1 MKILKIEFE
10 NINSLRGKHEID
22 FTKAPFTSS
31 SLFAITGPTGS
42 GKSSIL
48 DVISL
53 ALFNQVP
60 RLGKISKN
68 EILSKGAILTRNQ
81 DQASAS
87 VTYECKN
94 GIFSS
99 KWSIYTNRNHKL
111 KDYEMEISEPVTGK
125 ILDIRKSD
133 VPAKNEELIG
143 LNYNQFIKAVLLAQ
157 GEFAQFLKAKKDERG
172 ELLEK
177 ITGTGIYRQMGMLAF
192 QKHKTVNQEILLQIQ
207 ERELIKKE
215 LLEEDKRKEYSED
228 LILKETA
235 CKPLETAIELI
246 GKSIELKDVI
256 AGRQKEIFRL
266 NSENIKAEESLKTF
280 EQEYGFPLNQHEKVQ
295 PFSDELRIWK
305 QFKNGI
311 SELQEDLAKNELK
324 VSENN
329 VALNAQ
335 HHKINNFIG
344 KETSEE
350 NLETELKSFTDWV
363 SKIQLERKEKLSD
376 YTSLKNQFLAETRE
390 ISFRLNEKNLEE
402 SIENLRQ
409 LKLSSEANILGY
421 KDLLKDVELDASEK
435 EKDRLKKVLEIAID
449 AVLKADKLEQIS
461 ADLFKI
467 NSEAEK
473 IAPQLKELPG
483 EIERSG
489 LNSKIFGER
498 LEKLKLK
505 RDNQLLL
512 AKLEEH
518 RSGLIDGEP
527 CPLCGA
533 VHHPYAED
541 VPKKDN
547 SIDAEIGKTGKELNE
562 WNKKLA
568 TDDSSLKHFRER
580 SGEILLQKNQ
590 LEADLKFRKIEFS
603 DKFSHLQQSQKK
615 SDWETLSDNYRTQIT
630 NLESYEKE
638 NRRLNSISEGLP
650 LLQKMSGIINV
661 GLALKEKLDSLY
673 SGTDILKDSQELQ
686 TRWTQL
692 KQDQKAV
699 FGQKNEL
706 ILKINAKNDAF
717 KTQELSLI
725 NPLKEQ
731 GFESIEAAEKAL
743 MPDVEYNALRSK
755 RENIRKEIDQFL
767 TSIKLL
773 KTQLEEFQKSDV
785 ESSAEELIGE
795 LKEKNEVLKEFRE
808 ACEALRRLLNNNK
821 DYLAKQHKIQSEIA
835 EKEKHIR
842 RWRLL
847 NELIGDAQGRKFNE
861 FAQDLSLSQLL
872 LLANKR
878 MKDLSDRYKIDKPGL
893 DEDDGLVAI
902 DEHMGGQRRSVKT
915 LSGGETFIL
924 SLSMALALS
933 DLASKNV
940 EINSLFI
947 DEGFGSLDSETL
959 DQTLDSLE
967 KLQAESSKTIG
978 IISHVDSLKERIST
992 QIKLTRNG
1000 QGYSSLE
1007 VC

>member
-111 KDYEMEISEPVTGK
+111 KDYEMELSEPATGK

-133 VPAKNEELIG
+133 VPAKNEALIG

-177 ITGTGIYRQMGMLAF
+177 ITGTGIYRQMGVLAF
-192 QKHKTVNQEILLQIQ
+192 QKHKTVNQEILVQIQ
-207 ERELIKKE
+207 ELELIKKE
-215 LLEEDKRKEYSED
+215 LLEEDKRKEFAED
-228 LILKETA
+228 LTLKETA
-235 CKPLETAIELI
+235 CKPLETTIELV
-246 GKSIELKDVI
+246 GKSIELKGVI
-256 AGRQKEIFRL
+256 DGRQKEIFRL

-295 PFSDELRIWK
+295 PFSDELRNWK
-305 QFKNGI
+305 LLKNNI
-311 SELQEDLAKNELK
+311 SELQEDLVKNELK
-324 VSENN
+324 ESENDS
-329 VALNAQ
+329 ALKAQ
-335 HHKINNFIG
+335 HQKINNFIG
-344 KETSEE
+344 GETSEE
-350 NLETELKSFTDWV
+350 NIETELKSFTGRV
-363 SKIQLERKEKLSD
+363 SKIQQDRKEKLSE
-376 YTSLKNQFLAETRE
+376 YSGLKNQFQAETRE

-402 SIENLRQ
+402 SIANLNL
-409 LKLSSEANILGY
+409 LKKSSEVNILRFQE
-421 KDLLKDVELDASEK
+421 LLKEVELSNFEK
-435 EKDRLKKVLEIAID
+435 EKERLKKGLENAGD

-461 ADLFKI
+461 TDLIKI
-467 NSEAEK
+467 NSEEEK

-483 EIERSG
+483 EIERSE
-489 LNSKIFGER
+489 LNAKILGER

-518 RSGLIDGEP
+518 RSELIDGEP

-541 VPKKDN
+541 APENDN
-547 SIDAEIGKTGKELNE
+547 STDAEIKKTDQELTE

-568 TDDSSLKHFRER
+568 TNLSNLKHFQER
-580 SGEILLQKNQ
+580 SNEITLQKNL
-590 LEADLKFRKIEFS
+590 LEADLKIRRTEFS

-615 SDWETLSDNYRTQIT
+615 SDWETFCDNYRTQIT

-638 NRRLNSISEGLP
+638 NRKLNSISEGLP

-699 FGQKNEL
+699 FGQKNVV
-706 ILKINAKNDAF
+706 ISKIKVKHDAF
-717 KTQELSLI
+717 NIQELSLAT
-725 NPLKEQ
+725 PLNEQ

-743 MPDVEYNALRSK
+743 MPDTEYNMLRSK
-755 RENIRKEIDQFL
+755 RENIAKGIDQFL

-785 ESSAEELIGE
+785 ERSAEELIGE
-795 LKEKNEVLKEFRE
+795 LKEKKEALKKFLED
-808 ACEALRRLLNNNK
+808 CEALRRILNNDK
-821 DYLAKQHKIQSEIA
+821 DYHVKQQKIQVEIA

-878 MKDLSDRYKIDKPGL
+878 MKDLSDRYKIDKPGP

-978 IISHVDSLKERIST
+978 IISHVDSLKERIAT
-992 QIKLTRNG
+992 QIKLQRNG

>member
-22 FTKAPFTSS
+22 FTKSPFTSS

-81 DQASAS
+81 DQATAS

-111 KDYEMEISEPVTGK
+111 KDYEMELSELATGK

-133 VPAKNEELIG
+133 VPAKNEALIG

-177 ITGTGIYRQMGMLAF
+177 ITGTGIYRQMGILAF
-192 QKHKTVNQEILLQIQ
+192 QKHKTVNQEILVQIQ
-207 ERELIKKE
+207 EQELIKKE
-215 LLEEDKRKEYSED
+215 LLEEDKRKEFSED
-228 LILKETA
+228 LALKETA
-235 CKPLETAIELI
+235 CKPLETAIESV
-246 GKSIELKDVI
+246 GKSIDLKSVI
-256 AGRQKEIFRL
+256 ANRQKEILRL
-266 NSENIKAEESLKTF
+266 NSENDKAEESLKTF
-280 EQEYGFPLNQHEKVQ
+280 ELEYGLSLNHHEKVQ
-295 PFSDELRIWK
+295 PFSDELRNWK
-305 QFKNGI
+305 QLKNTI
-311 SELQEDLAKNELK
+311 SELQEDLVKNRQKE
-324 VSENN
+324 SENDF
-329 VALNAQ
+329 ALKAQ
-335 HHKINNFIG
+335 HQKINNFING
-344 KETSEE
+344 ETSEE
-350 NLETELKSFTDWV
+350 NLETEIRAFTGQV
-363 SKIQLERKEKLSD
+363 SKIQQERREKLAD
-376 YTSLKNQFLAETRE
+376 YTSFKNQFQTEIKE
-390 ISFRLNEKNLEE
+390 ISFQLNEKNLEE
-402 SIENLRQ
+402 SITNLNL
-409 LKLSSEANILGY
+409 LKNSSEVNILRFQE
-421 KDLLKDVELDASEK
+421 LLKDVDLNNSEK
-435 EKDRLKKVLEIAID
+435 EKVRLKKGLENAGD

-461 ADLFKI
+461 ADLIKI
-467 NSEAEK
+467 NSEEEK
-473 IAPQLKELPG
+473 IAPQLRELPG
-483 EIERSG
+483 EIERSE
-489 LNSKIFGER
+489 LNAKILGER

-518 RSGLIDGEP
+518 RSELTDGEP

-533 VHHPYAED
+533 VHHPYAGNE
-541 VPKKDN
+541 PEKDN
-547 SIDAEIGKTGKELNE
+547 STDAEIKKTDKDLTE

-568 TDDSSLKHFRER
+568 TNLSSLKHFRER
-580 SGEILLQKNQ
+580 SNEITLQKNQ
-590 LEADLKFRKIEFS
+590 LEADQKIRRAEFLGR
-603 DKFSHLQQSQKK
+603 FSHLQQSQKK
-615 SDWETLSDNYRTQIT
+615 SDWETFSNNYRTQIT
-630 NLESYEKE
+630 NLELYEKE

-706 ILKINAKNDAF
+706 ISKIKAKNDAF
-717 KTQELSLI
+717 NIQELSLA

-731 GFESIEAAEKAL
+731 GFESIETAEKAL
-743 MPDVEYNALRSK
+743 IPDAKYNMLRTK
-755 RENIRKEIDQFL
+755 RENIVKEIDQFL

-773 KTQLEEFQKSDV
+773 KTQLEEIQKSDV
-785 ESSAEELIGE
+785 EKSAEELIGE
-795 LKEKNEVLKEFRE
+795 LKEKNELLKTFRE
-808 ACEALRRLLNNNK
+808 DCEALRRILNNDK
-821 DYLAKQHKIQSEIA
+821 DYHVKQQKIQTEIA

-878 MKDLSDRYKIDKPGL
+878 MKDLSDRYKIDKPGP

-978 IISHVDSLKERIST
+978 IISHVDSLKERIAT
-992 QIKLTRNG
+992 QIKLKRNG

>member
-111 KDYEMEISEPVTGK
+111 KDYEMELSEPATGK

-133 VPAKNEELIG
+133 VPAKNEALIG

-177 ITGTGIYRQMGMLAF
+177 ITGTGIYRQMGILAF
-192 QKHKTVNQEILLQIQ
+192 QKHKVVNQEILLQIQ
-207 ERELIKKE
+207 ERDLIKKE
-215 LLEEDKRKEYSED
+215 LLKEDKRKEFSED
-228 LILKETA
+228 LTLKETA
-235 CKPLETAIELI
+235 CKPLEAGIELI
-246 GKSIELKDVI
+246 GKSIELKGVI

-266 NSENIKAEESLKTF
+266 NSENIKAEAGLKTF
-280 EQEYGFPLNQHEKVQ
+280 ELEYGFPLNQHEKVQ
-295 PFSDELRIWK
+295 PFSDDLRNWK
-305 QFKNGI
+305 QLKNII
-311 SELQEDLAKNELK
+311 SELQEDLVKNELK
-324 VSENN
+324 ESENGF
-329 VALNAQ
+329 ALKAQ
-335 HHKINNFIG
+335 HQKINNFIG
-344 KETSEE
+344 GETSEE
-350 NLETELKSFTDWV
+350 NLEIEVRSFTGRV
-363 SKIQLERKEKLSD
+363 SKIQQERKEKLAD
-376 YTSLKNQFLAETRE
+376 YTSFKNQFQTQIKE
-390 ISFRLNEKNLEE
+390 IPFRLNEKNLAE
-402 SIENLRQ
+402 SIANLNL
-409 LKLSSEANILGY
+409 LKNSSEVNILGFQE
-421 KDLLKDVELDASEK
+421 LLKDVELNNSEK
-435 EKDRLKKVLEIAID
+435 EKERLKKGLENAGD

-461 ADLFKI
+461 ADLFQI
-467 NSEAEK
+467 NSEEEK
-473 IAPQLKELPG
+473 ITPQLKELPG
-483 EIERSG
+483 EIERSE
-489 LNSKIFGER
+489 LNAKILGER

-518 RSGLIDGEP
+518 RSELIDGEP

-541 VPKKDN
+541 VPEKDN
-547 SIDAEIGKTGKELNE
+547 SIDVEIGKTGKELTE
-562 WNKKLA
+562 WTTKLA
-568 TDDSSLKHFRER
+568 TDLSSLKHFRER
-580 SGEILLQKNQ
+580 SNEVTLQKNQ
-590 LEADLKFRKIEFS
+590 LEADLKFRKTEFS

-615 SDWETLSDNYRTQIT
+615 SDWETFCDNYRTQIA

-638 NRRLNSISEGLP
+638 NRRLNSILEGLP
-650 LLQKMSGIINV
+650 LLHKMSGIINV

-673 SGTDILKDSQELQ
+673 SGTDILKDSQELH

-699 FGQKNEL
+699 FGQKTEL
-706 ILKINAKNDAF
+706 ISKINAKNDAF

-743 MPDVEYNALRSK
+743 MPDAEYNMLRSK
-755 RENIRKEIDQFL
+755 RENIRKEIAQFV

-785 ESSAEELIGE
+785 ERSAEELIGE
-795 LKEKNEVLKEFRE
+795 LNEKNEDLKKFRE
-808 ACEALRRLLNNNK
+808 DCEALRRILNNDK
-821 DYLAKQHKIQSEIA
+821 DYHVKQQKIQAEIA
-835 EKEKHIR
+835 KKEKHIR

-847 NELIGDAQGRKFNE
+847 NELIGDSKGKNFND

-978 IISHVDSLKERIST
+978 IISHVDSLKERIAT
-992 QIKLTRNG
+992 QIKLQRNG

>member
-111 KDYEMEISEPVTGK
+111 KDYEMELSELATGK

-133 VPAKNEELIG
+133 VPSKNEELIG

-177 ITGTGIYRQMGMLAF
+177 ITGTGIYRQMGILAF
-192 QKHKTVNQEILLQIQ
+192 QKHKVVNQEILLQIQ

-215 LLEEDKRKEYSED
+215 LLEEDKRKEFS
-228 LILKETA
+228 KELTEKESA
-235 CKPLETAIELI
+235 CKPLEMAIEAV
-246 GKSIELKDVI
+246 GKSIELKGVI
-256 AGRQKEIFRL
+256 AGQQKEILRL
-266 NSENIKAEESLKTF
+266 HSENNKAEAGLKTF
-280 EQEYGFPLNQHEKVQ
+280 ELEYGFALNQHEKIQ
-295 PFSDELRIWK
+295 PFSDELRTWK
-305 QFKNGI
+305 QLKNNI
-311 SELQEDLAKNELK
+311 SELQEDLVKKELK
-324 VSENN
+324 ESENN
-329 VALNAQ
+329 LALKTQ

-350 NLETELKSFTDWV
+350 NIETELKSFTARV
-363 SKIQLERKEKLSD
+363 SKIQQERKEKLSD
-376 YTSLKNQFLAETRE
+376 YSGLKNQFHAETRE
-390 ISFRLNEKNLEE
+390 ISFQLNEKNLQE
-402 SIENLRQ
+402 SIENLNQ
-409 LKLSSEANILGY
+409 LKNSSGVNLLRF
-421 KDLLKDVELDASEK
+421 KDLLKNVELNASEK
-435 EKDRLKKVLEIAID
+435 EKDRLKKGLENAGD

-461 ADLFKI
+461 VEISKI
-467 NSEAEK
+467 NSEEDK

-483 EIERSG
+483 KIEISE
-489 LNSKIFGER
+489 LNSKILGER
-498 LEKLKLK
+498 LEKQKLK

-518 RSGLIDGEP
+518 RNDLIDGEP

-541 VPKKDN
+541 LPEKDD
-547 SIDAEIGKTGKELNE
+547 STDSEIRKTDKELAE
-562 WNKKLA
+562 WNQKLA
-568 TDDSSLKHFRER
+568 TDINSLKHLQQRFN
-580 SGEILLQKNQ
+580 EIITQKNL
-590 LEADLKFRKIEFS
+590 LENDLNLRKTEFS

-615 SDWETLSDNYRTQIT
+615 SDWESLNDNYRIQIA

-650 LLQKMSGIINV
+650 LLQKMGGIINI
-661 GLALKEKLDSLY
+661 GLALKNELDSLY

-686 TRWTQL
+686 TRWTQI

-706 ILKINAKNDAF
+706 ISKIKAKNDAF
-717 KTQELSLI
+717 NIQELSLAK
-725 NPLKEQ
+725 PLNEQ
-731 GFESIEAAEKAL
+731 GFEIIETAEKAL
-743 MPDVEYNALRSK
+743 MPDAEYNGLRSK
-755 RENIRKEIDQFL
+755 RENIVKGIDQFL

-773 KTQLEEFQKSDV
+773 KNQLERSQKLDV
-785 ESSAEELIGE
+785 ERTTEELTGD
-795 LKEKNEVLKEFRE
+795 LKKKNEVLKLLRE
-808 ACEALRRLLNNNK
+808 DCEALRRLLNNNK
-821 DYLAKQHKIQSEIA
+821 DYLAKQQKIQAEIA

-847 NELIGDAQGRKFNE
+847 NELIGDAQGKKFNE

-878 MKDLSDRYKIDKPGL
+878 MKDLSDRYKIDKPGP

-978 IISHVDSLKERIST
+978 IISHVDSLKERIAT
-992 QIKLTRNG
+992 QIKLKRNG